1 MPEPDNSF
9 RKIVYHFIDELAWP
23 HLGALGLV
31 SFFFFFAATN
41 GLLKL
46 TGRDISSFDF
56 PVGPVIGI
64 SSALAVIVLCAA
76 IKLRPKS

>member
-31 SFFFFFAATN
+31 CFFFFFAATN

-56 PVGPVIGI
+56 PVGPVMGI

-76 IKLRPKS
+76 IKLRPKT